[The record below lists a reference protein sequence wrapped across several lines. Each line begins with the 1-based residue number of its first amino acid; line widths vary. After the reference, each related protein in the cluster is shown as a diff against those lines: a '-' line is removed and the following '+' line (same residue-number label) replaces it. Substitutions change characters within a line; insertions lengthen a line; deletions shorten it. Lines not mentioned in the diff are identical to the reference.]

1 MQVISCSCYSLKQW
15 CNSLTLWGEDS
26 QIFFD
31 HCICWIF
38 QWIPLWTPS
47 ISLCNLLRMFW
58 NPFWWEKK
66 KKKPCIKSL
75 SIADYRKFC
84 SSSTSQ
90 FQFLPVSTKLT
101 CSLYVVGML
110 FLWTS
115 FDLNYASK
123 WNKNNQKVAI
133 NYFSLILFNEF
144 HFHGVWSSWPDPS
157 IALSITWIMYKP
169 IEICLWEESWFPCL

>member
-1 MQVISCSCYSLKQW
+1 MGRRQS
-15 CNSLTLWGEDS
+15 D
-26 QIFFD
+26 IF
-31 HCICWIF
+31 W
-38 QWIPLWTPS
+38 PLY
-47 ISLCNLLRMFW
+47 LLNLLVDSTVDSFNFTMQLAK
-58 NPFWWEKK
+58 NVLKPFLVRKK